1 MQWVRSRSGDET
13 ALAPLDPS
21 QQEPE
26 ERPRAARR
34 PLLARLL
41 PACLAALAVGAGVMF
56 MAASDAAMSPAPA
69 APPPPAR
76 AWVDIVR
83 PIALYSLDIPDLA
96 RLDSAYEARRH
107 EPGGGRRDTLA
118 FGRLG
123 ATAYLRLSAYR
134 LGEEAEPAA
143 SLFVEAARRAGEIGY
158 AVTRLGAADATPT
171 RFGAMETADVTLAR
185 GAGEAHCLAFR
196 LIPQD
201 GAEVMR
207 LSGLSCGAP
216 AQPIDR
222 AALACQIDRLDLR
235 SAGDDAALRRLFVQ
249 AERRRD
255 GACAPSRLA
264 RAGWLE
270 PAGAAPTLR
279 GAANDADPAPTKAI
293 PAKKRKA
300 ARAR

>member
-1 MQWVRSRSGDET
+1 MLPHESPQRAKGLRHAVVAFSIRGRDGARAVRSFAAGARGAAARHAQAAPRPHSARLARRARRRRRRDVHGRLRRGDV
-13 ALAPLDPS
+13 
-21 QQEPE
+21 
-26 ERPRAARR
+26 PRARR
-34 PLLARLL
+34 
-41 PACLAALAVGAGVMF
+41 AA
-56 MAASDAAMSPAPA
+56 AAA
-69 APPPPAR
+69 
-76 AWVDIVR
+76 
-83 PIALYSLDIPDLA
+83 
-96 RLDSAYEARRH
+96 AYEARRH

-118 FGRLG
+118 WGRVG
-123 ATAYLRLSAYR
+123 ATAYLRLSIYR
-134 LGEEAEPAA
+134 LGQEAEPDA

-171 RFGAMETADVTLAR
+171 RFGAMETADATLAR
-185 GAGEAHCLAFR
+185 GASEAHCLAFR

-201 GAEVMR
+201 GDEVMR

-249 AERRRD
+249 AERKRD
-255 GACAPSRLA
+255 RACAPSRVA

-270 PAGAAPTLR
+270 PAGSAPTLR
-279 GAANDADPAPTKAI
+279 GPAGDADPAPTQAI
-293 PAKKRKA
+293 VPKKRKA